1 MIEIFDKKITYK
13 WKWVWQ
19 WHPVLRLMILFV
31 GVILTTFGVGL
42 LIPGEGAII
51 TILEVCV
58 SQQNE

>member
-1 MIEIFDKKITYK
+1 
-13 WKWVWQ
+13 
-19 WHPVLRLMILFV
+19 MILFV